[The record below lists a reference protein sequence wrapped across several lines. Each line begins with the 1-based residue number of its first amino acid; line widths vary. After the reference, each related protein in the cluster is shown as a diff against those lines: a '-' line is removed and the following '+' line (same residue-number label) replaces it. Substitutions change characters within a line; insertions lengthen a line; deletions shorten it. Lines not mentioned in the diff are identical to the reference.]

1 MKQLQIIIF
10 LVIAFA
16 IYACEKDS
24 PPEEEP
30 DQTLEFQSLIA
41 DRDTIVTGETTGIT
55 ALAKGY
61 QITYHWSASSGAI
74 LGSGSRVT
82 YASAPCACGGSRIS
96 CQVIDGYEQTDMKT
110 IIIVVQ

>member
-10 LVIAFA
+10 LVIALA

-30 DQTLEFQSLIA
+30 DQTLEFQSLIS
-41 DRDTIVTGETTGIT
+41 DRDTILTGETTGIT

-74 LGSGSRVT
+74 LGTGSRVT
-82 YASAPCACGGSRIS
+82 YASAPCGCGGSRIS
-96 CQVIDGYEQTDMKT
+96 CQVIDGYEKTDMKT